1 MRHWSGADTPTD
13 ISSPLSTPGS
23 TSSESTPTFLRK
35 AKFLDT
41 QRDDEEAR
49 AIGSHA
55 QLLVERAAAADDK
68 PALAA
73 CYRSLLTRARTE
85 PCAAKGN
92 QPQPT
97 PPETT
102 DVSAPSAPLAPPAPA
117 APLLEWLGNEL
128 VELNSGQRLAADATT
143 GQWTFKR
150 GDRLRETMRFGARAV
165 PIRRLRYEVFTYKR
179 MFGRFVLVHRASPV
193 LMGDY
198 PARDEPYEFEC
209 PLQVVPH
216 GPKAF
221 LCGLNRT
228 IICFSC
234 EDGPLLERE
243 VIAELK

>member
-1 MRHWSGADTPTD
+1 MVKQSVLTELLSTSSFLISSATFALLLLMYVCRVLREHRQRERESKTRHALRQERVRKLEQLQVVCFALHEAKVLPENADQRSGHPPYMRHWSGADTPTD

-73 CYRSLLTRARTE
+73 CYRSLLTRTHRAVRSE
-85 PCAAKGN
+85 EH

-102 DVSAPSAPLAPPAPA
+102 DVSCALGPVGA
-117 APLLEWLGNEL
+117 ACS
-128 VELNSGQRLAADATT
+128 SGASS
-143 GQWTFKR
+143 GV
-150 GDRLRETMRFGARAV
+150 AR
-165 PIRRLRYEVFTYKR
+165 K
-179 MFGRFVLVHRASPV
+179 
-193 LMGDY
+193 
-198 PARDEPYEFEC
+198 
-209 PLQVVPH
+209 
-216 GPKAF
+216 
-221 LCGLNRT
+221 
-228 IICFSC
+228 
-234 EDGPLLERE
+234 
-243 VIAELK
+243 